1 VAVLKHLHISCKW
14 NNSHFKNEANAGLE
28 GNKRLFCSYNSI
40 STHFGLPPKHDM
52 FKFVHSKLALAKHC
66 KFYKRQCENIT
77 MHSSGTLF
85 AGVRRADTTFLQRKH
100 TKNDV
105 HFLAEEM
112 HHIFKKGTS
121 STASVVP
128 VNGNKITGNISIA
141 EKNSERQWWG
151 TVPTVNNS
159 RPQDMVFMGKPWFL
173 HYLLTVENDL
183 LRDYFAAGWM
193 CQRMSNNC
201 NQHINILTVRLNSTF
216 SIQCQK

>member
-1 VAVLKHLHISCKW
+1 
-14 NNSHFKNEANAGLE
+14 
-28 GNKRLFCSYNSI
+28 
-40 STHFGLPPKHDM
+40 
-52 FKFVHSKLALAKHC
+52 
-66 KFYKRQCENIT
+66 

-141 EKNSERQWWG
+141 EKNSERQ
-151 TVPTVNNS
+151 
-159 RPQDMVFMGKPWFL
+159 
-173 HYLLTVENDL
+173 
-183 LRDYFAAGWM
+183 
-193 CQRMSNNC
+193 
-201 NQHINILTVRLNSTF
+201 
-216 SIQCQK
+216 